1 MLTIPLMKDRLDKI
15 VEMIDNLNLDGVLLT
30 NLGVPMIDYNFIYI
44 VQPRI
49 GIFEGATL
57 LITPSNSVLYVSRLE
72 ESAARE
78 LELARDGRL
87 KVVTLDG
94 YGKLRKDLKRLRRVG
109 MNLRFTPYHIYKR
122 VADLGLLVMDV
133 SEELEEIRMVK
144 DEDEI
149 ELIRK
154 ASRIAERALRETVSL
169 DVRRMKESE
178 LKAELEYRMVKYG
191 GEIAFPT
198 IVAYDE
204 NAAFP
209 HYTTG
214 ANDKLPEKL
223 ILIDFGAKYGNY
235 VCDITR
241 TFILSMDDEI
251 VKVYKTV
258 LSAQLRAI
266 EKIRAGVDAEEPD
279 IEARNT
285 IKAEGYPDYPHSL
298 GHMIGVNVH
307 EGKRLRKGEKYKLV
321 ENMVFTVEPGIYL
334 QGRFGVRIEDDIVV
348 RKDAAEIITSYPKD
362 SEQVR
367 I

>member
-1 MLTIPLMKDRLDKI
+1 MKDRLDKI
-15 VEMIDNLNLDGVLLT
+15 VEMINNLNLDGVLLT

-49 GIFEGATL
+49 GIFEGASL
-57 LITPSNSVLYVSRLE
+57 LITPDSAVLYVSRLE
-72 ESAARE
+72 ESAARA

-87 KVVTLDG
+87 KVVPMDG
-94 YGKLRKDLKRLRRVG
+94 YGKLHKDLKRLRRVG
-109 MNLRFTPYHIYKR
+109 MNLKFTPYHIYKR

-133 SEELEEIRMVK
+133 SDELEEMRMVK
-144 DEDEI
+144 DKDEI

-154 ASRIAERALRETVSL
+154 ASRIAEGALRETIGL
-169 DVRRMKESE
+169 DVRRMRESE

-204 NAAFP
+204 NASFP

-223 ILIDFGAKYGNY
+223 ILIDFGAKYRNY

-241 TFILSMDDEI
+241 TFILSWEEEI
-251 VKVYKTV
+251 VKAYKTV
-258 LSAQLRAI
+258 LSAQLKAI
-266 EKIRAGVDAEEPD
+266 EMIRAGIEAEKPD
-279 IEARNT
+279 IEARDT

-307 EGKRLRKGEKYKLV
+307 EGKRLRKGEKYKLI

-334 QGRFGVRIEDDIVV
+334 EGKFGIRIEDDIVV
-348 RKDAAEIITSYPKD
+348 KRGGAEVITSFPKD
-362 SEQVR
+362 PEQVK